1 MEPYRIPQKWY
12 CSIIMAP
19 VFLCAMPSLSTL
31 KKGQKAIITDISENE
46 LSLKLLDMGC
56 LPGEEVIMIGPAP
69 LGDPIMFHLGSYIL
83 SLRKEEA
90 ENIQIQIVE

>member
-1 MEPYRIPQKWY
+1 ML
-12 CSIIMAP
+12 
-19 VFLCAMPSLSTL
+19 FLHEL
-31 KKGQKAIITDISENE
+31 KNGQKAIITDISKND

-56 LPGEEVIMIGPAP
+56 LPGEEVIMIGTAP

-90 ENIQIQIVE
+90 ENIHVQLID

>member
-1 MEPYRIPQKWY
+1 
-12 CSIIMAP
+12 
-19 VFLCAMPSLSTL
+19 MPLLFDL
-31 KKGQKAIITDISENE
+31 KKDQKGIITDISEND

-90 ENIQIQIVE
+90 KNIHVQLID

>member
-1 MEPYRIPQKWY
+1 
-12 CSIIMAP
+12 
-19 VFLCAMPSLSTL
+19 MPSLHEL
-31 KKGQKAIITDISENE
+31 KNGQKGIITDISDSD

-69 LGDPIMFHLGSYIL
+69 MGDPIMFHLGTYIL

-90 ENIQIQIVE
+90 ENIHIQIKD

>member
-1 MEPYRIPQKWY
+1 
-12 CSIIMAP
+12 
-19 VFLCAMPSLSTL
+19 MPLLFDL
-31 KKGQKAIITDISENE
+31 KKDQKGIITDISEND

-56 LPGEEVIMIGPAP
+56 LPGEEVIMIGTAP

-90 ENIQIQIVE
+90 KNIHVQLID

>member
-1 MEPYRIPQKWY
+1 
-12 CSIIMAP
+12 
-19 VFLCAMPSLSTL
+19 MPKLNSL
-31 KKGQKAIITDISENE
+31 KKGNKAIITDISEND

-56 LPGEEVIMIGPAP
+56 LPGEEVIMIGSAP

-90 ENIQIQIVE
+90 ENIQVQIVD